1 MTKLPDFS
9 KRSIDERIDTVVRL
23 RDLNAQEED
32 LLRNSF
38 NGISREQADN
48 AIENCICGNPLMG
61 IVTNARINNKDY
73 LIPLVTEE
81 PSIVAGASR
90 AFKLGRDAGIEA
102 QSTRNLLVGQIKLI
116 NVTGKEAA
124 RETLRKN
131 TDRIIATANEDHAYS
146 KAIEI
151 WSEPINSGLVVY
163 LTVNTGNT
171 HGANTVTKM
180 CERIAPL
187 VEECTGGKAVAK
199 IVSNMLNYNTVH
211 ATMNVP
217 VESLARNG
225 FSGKESLEKFMS
237 VAEFAREDKYRNATH
252 NKGIMN
258 GVIGVASATGQDT
271 RAIYSAAMAYVYGGQ
286 GFAPLSHWI
295 HSLDGLEGTIR
306 MPLTVATVGGAT
318 QLPYNRL
325 GLRILGVQSAPE
337 LQEVMAATGLACNF
351 AAIHELATN
360 GMRGHFR
367 LQQKRN
373 Q

>member
-131 TDRIIATANEDHAYS
+131 TH
-146 KAIEI
+146 
-151 WSEPINSGLVVY
+151 P
-163 LTVNTGNT
+163 TV
-171 HGANTVTKM
+171 K
-180 CERIAPL
+180 
-187 VEECTGGKAVAK
+187 
-199 IVSNMLNYNTVH
+199 
-211 ATMNVP
+211 
-217 VESLARNG
+217 
-225 FSGKESLEKFMS
+225 
-237 VAEFAREDKYRNATH
+237 
-252 NKGIMN
+252 
-258 GVIGVASATGQDT
+258 
-271 RAIYSAAMAYVYGGQ
+271 
-286 GFAPLSHWI
+286 
-295 HSLDGLEGTIR
+295 
-306 MPLTVATVGGAT
+306 PLTLMLYLITLGSREGDVVLDPFLGSVTTAIAAKQLDRGYIGIEREKEYVEIAEARLKTV
-318 QLPYNRL
+318 QDKLPL
-325 GLRILGVQSAPE
+325 PP
-337 LQEVMAATGLACNF
+337 TP
-351 AAIHELATN
+351 
-360 GMRGHFR
+360 
-367 LQQKRN
+367 
-373 Q
+373 